1 MEFHCKG
8 KEQNMIQRL
17 LILLLLLCGCAGGAT
32 EISDIY
38 GDGFRKKNQETYF
51 VNAGGLKKHSV
62 FLEKGADGFVFRS
75 PLSFLF
81 REVPVKADTKYRLSF
96 SACQEGAESMEENPG
111 MAEKIFAHR
120 ENVFPVC
127 RLQFFNRGK
136 KRVPSDA
143 AFFAIPF
150 GKMKEHVF
158 LFYAPPGAESMRLSF
173 SVPKGVSLS
182 LSDVRLREETE
193 EKTLNIN
200 PRFELGPCNY
210 SGISAFNDKSGRL
223 IADRNGRT
231 LLFTGFYA
239 VTNRFPLK
247 SEGPYLLKVRGSGY
261 YKNRVDS
268 ILTFYDAA
276 RKKTGASQMIR
287 LTPQNQET
295 LVFRFVRPQDAA
307 YASVTVYHATISEIS
322 IIREEEEKR

>member
-1 MEFHCKG
+1 M
-8 KEQNMIQRL
+8 
-17 LILLLLLCGCAGGAT
+17 GG
-32 EISDIY
+32 
-38 GDGFRKKNQETYF
+38 
-51 VNAGGLKKHSV
+51 
-62 FLEKGADGFVFRS
+62 
-75 PLSFLF
+75 
-81 REVPVKADTKYRLSF
+81 
-96 SACQEGAESMEENPG
+96 
-111 MAEKIFAHR
+111 KIFAHR

-158 LFYAPPGAESMRLSF
+158 LFRAPPGAESMRLSF
-173 SVPKGVSLS
+173 SVPKGVRLS
-182 LSDVRLREETE
+182 LSDVCLREETE
-193 EKTLNIN
+193 GKTLNIN
-200 PRFELGPCNY
+200 PRFELGPYNY

-231 LLFTGFYA
+231 HLFTGFYA

-261 YKNRVDS
+261 YKKRVDS

-276 RKKTGASQMIR
+276 WKKTGTSPVIR

-295 LVFRFVRPQDAA
+295 LVFRFVRPPQAA
-307 YASVTVYHATISEIS
+307 YASVTIYHATISEIS
-322 IIREEEEKR
+322 IVREEEEK